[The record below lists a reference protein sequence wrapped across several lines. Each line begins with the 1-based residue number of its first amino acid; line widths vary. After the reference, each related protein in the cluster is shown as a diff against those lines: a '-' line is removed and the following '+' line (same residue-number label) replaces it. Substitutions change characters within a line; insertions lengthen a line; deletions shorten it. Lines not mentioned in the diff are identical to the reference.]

1 MKPGQPEFQASNSAH
16 DTCQRPIGREYWLLN
31 QLKSEDKTRDGLTD
45 PIGEGALPK
54 RLAMV
59 MRLNRGDLI
68 VILIR
73 RLRLFVVVV
82 PKTSNSDRG
91 VEVLSDLCNHPISR
105 GNSPS
110 VDPED
115 RTAVIAPLG

>member
-1 MKPGQPEFQASNSAH
+1 
-16 DTCQRPIGREYWLLN
+16 
-31 QLKSEDKTRDGLTD
+31 
-45 PIGEGALPK
+45 
-54 RLAMV
+54 MV

-82 PKTSNSDRG
+82 VVVVVPKTSNSDRG
-91 VEVLSDLCNHPISR
+91 VEVLSDLGNHPISR